1 MILPSEIYTIAKGET
16 VIANILA
23 QLNFIYPSLLFL
35 RTYKV
40 MANYV
45 QDTIKRLLE
54 KDFVSNELG
63 EYSVYYQ
70 FFEI

>member
-1 MILPSEIYTIAKGET
+1 MIVYKEGKSRKIAVFK
-16 VIANILA
+16 
-23 QLNFIYPSLLFL
+23 FL

-63 EYSVYYQ
+63 EYSVY
-70 FFEI
+70 

>member
-1 MILPSEIYTIAKGET
+1 MIVYKEGKSRKIAVFK
-16 VIANILA
+16 
-23 QLNFIYPSLLFL
+23 FL

-40 MANYV
+40 MTNYV